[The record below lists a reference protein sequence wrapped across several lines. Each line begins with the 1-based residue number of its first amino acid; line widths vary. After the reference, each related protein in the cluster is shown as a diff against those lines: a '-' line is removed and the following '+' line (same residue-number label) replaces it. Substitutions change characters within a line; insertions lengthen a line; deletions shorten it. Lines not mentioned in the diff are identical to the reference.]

1 MSDAA
6 TTTPLKPGWE
16 AVIVSNIDPILVRET
31 VARFGLDDIF
41 RDGVFSYEADLRPK
55 HEDSSM
61 WRCAIERVGA
71 RLGETPQLIVAT
83 DDTPAN
89 LLTAAGEAQ
98 IDGTILFHRPWQWQF
113 ELGRHGAYLPRARAS
128 VPAAT

>member
-1 MSDAA
+1 
-6 TTTPLKPGWE
+6 
-16 AVIVSNIDPILVRET
+16 
-31 VARFGLDDIF
+31 
-41 RDGVFSYEADLRPK
+41 
-55 HEDSSM
+55 M